1 MFFEIPYSQRG
12 CSLLLRGGSDEELGK
27 IKKVA
32 SFLLFA
38 RYNFRLELSFLLD
51 EFARPPS
58 PKHSIFDSNEQS
70 PVNEDI
76 TIENPKFDDKQNL
89 AQNTKRDKV
98 VSIENVCDNSD
109 PLRAENLSP
118 SAFAPS
124 MDFAVQATFDN
135 RFRTSL
141 SSSILS
147 VSPYISMPLPYLESE
162 AGRKCFLRSYF
173 PNELYYSKQWAE
185 NVDRITLTELPQQLK
200 ISEQININ
208 PPHEFLSMKIT
219 APIDNKDQQTA
230 IANFRRCG
238 GRYPN
243 TATSKF
249 SYVMENLIEAY
260 VFVLQ

>member
-1 MFFEIPYSQRG
+1 MFFEIPYSQRS

-58 PKHSIFDSNEQS
+58 PKHSIFDSTEQS
-70 PVNEDI
+70 PLKENI
-76 TIENPKFDDKQNL
+76 TIENLKVVDDKHNL
-89 AQNTKRDKV
+89 AQNTKREKV

-118 SAFAPS
+118 STFAPS

-141 SSSILS
+141 SSIILS

-162 AGRKCFLRSYF
+162 VGRKCALLRSYF
-173 PNELYYSKQWAE
+173 PNEIYYSKQWTE
-185 NVDRITLTELPQQLK
+185 NVDRVTLIEIPQQIK
-200 ISEQININ
+200 VYEQVNMN
-208 PPHEFLSMKIT
+208 PPHEFLSMKII

-238 GRYPN
+238 GRYIN
-243 TATSKF
+243 TATSNF
-249 SYVMENLIEAY
+249 HLLSQ
-260 VFVLQ
+260 F

>member
-58 PKHSIFDSNEQS
+58 PKHNIFDSNEQS
-70 PVNEDI
+70 PLNEDI
-76 TIENPKFDDKQNL
+76 TIESLKFDDRQNL
-89 AQNTKRDKV
+89 SQNTKRDKV

-124 MDFAVQATFDN
+124 LDFAVQATFDN
-135 RFRTSL
+135 RFRTCL

-147 VSPYISMPLPYLESE
+147 VS
-162 AGRKCFLRSYF
+162 GF
-173 PNELYYSKQWAE
+173 PNGIEL
-185 NVDRITLTELPQQLK
+185 L
-200 ISEQININ
+200 
-208 PPHEFLSMKIT
+208 FLLL
-219 APIDNKDQQTA
+219 
-230 IANFRRCG
+230 G
-238 GRYPN
+238 
-243 TATSKF
+243 
-249 SYVMENLIEAY
+249 
-260 VFVLQ
+260 